1 MLPPQECICD
11 HGSNGQ
17 PNNTSWKLSS
27 FFIKLVLF
35 SAMSPGVQRHRVNL
49 VGKWPI
55 PMRDHQETTL
65 TQRGRTS
72 PLLRAKGYPTMSTF
86 PPTSASNSNTTTN
99 NSQNPAPQMTQMTF
113 PSPSLSQPLSMK
125 LDETNLLL
133 WNNQLINVIIA
144 NGLEDFI
151 NPDQSNPPKY
161 LDAARRQVNPKFV
174 QWERL
179 NRLVMG

>member
-1 MLPPQECICD
+1 
-11 HGSNGQ
+11 
-17 PNNTSWKLSS
+17 
-27 FFIKLVLF
+27 
-35 SAMSPGVQRHRVNL
+35 
-49 VGKWPI
+49 
-55 PMRDHQETTL
+55 
-65 TQRGRTS
+65 
-72 PLLRAKGYPTMSTF
+72 
-86 PPTSASNSNTTTN
+86 
-99 NSQNPAPQMTQMTF
+99 MTQMTF